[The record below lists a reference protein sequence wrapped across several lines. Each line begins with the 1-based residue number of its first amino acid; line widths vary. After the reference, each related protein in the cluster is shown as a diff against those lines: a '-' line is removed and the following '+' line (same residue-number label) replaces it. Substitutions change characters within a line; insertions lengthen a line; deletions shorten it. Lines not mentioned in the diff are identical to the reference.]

1 MNAFQK
7 MCLTN
12 VLQNYNTVSLEE
24 IDSVKLMDRVDRKY
38 TLPLYTALELLQEAQ
53 KHYAV
58 LDVDG
63 YRLSPYISQYYDS
76 PDYSFYYDHHSKK
89 AHRYKIRHRFYESSK
104 LSFFEIKCKD
114 NKGRT
119 TKSRVRDYENNA
131 AVFDEKSI
139 EFIKQKTG
147 VDATTLSTV
156 LGIKYNRVTLV
167 NHNFTE
173 RVTMDFELKF
183 NDSDTDFDYG
193 AVVIIEIKQDKLS
206 ASPILNL
213 LKQDKVP
220 ALGISKYC
228 LGMITLKQNL
238 KFNSFKPKLH
248 LLRKFTNFSLNI

>member
-1 MNAFQK
+1 MNDFQK

-12 VLQNYNTVSLEE
+12 VLKNYSTVSLEQ

-38 TLPLYTALELLQEAQ
+38 TLQLYAALEMLQEAQ
-53 KHYAV
+53 KYYSV
-58 LDVDG
+58 LEVDG

-76 PDYSFYYDHHSKK
+76 SDYSFYHDHHSKK
-89 AHRYKIRHRFYESSK
+89 ANRYKIRHRFYESSN

-119 TKSRVRDYENNA
+119 TKSRVRDYNNNA
-131 AVFDEKSI
+131 TVFDEKSI
-139 EFIKQKTG
+139 DFIKQKTG

-183 NDSDTDFDYG
+183 NDSDTDFEYG
-193 AVVIIEIKQDKLS
+193 DVVVIEIKQDKI
-206 ASPILNL
+206 AESPILDL
-213 LKQDKVP
+213 LKLEKIP

-228 LGMITLKQNL
+228 LGMITLKQNI
-238 KFNSFKPKLH
+238 KFNSFKPQLH
-248 LLRKFTNFSLNI
+248 LLRKFTNSSLNI